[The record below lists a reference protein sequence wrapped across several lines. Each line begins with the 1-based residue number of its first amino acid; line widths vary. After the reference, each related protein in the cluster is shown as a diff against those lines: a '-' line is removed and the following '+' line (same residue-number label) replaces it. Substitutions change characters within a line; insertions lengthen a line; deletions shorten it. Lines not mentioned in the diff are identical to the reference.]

1 MTTAPT
7 NETKRTM
14 RQEWFEHVR
23 KVRTKMSRGKKEPV
37 SHRLAMQQA
46 STTWAD
52 AKGKIERRN
61 KREAKKAS
69 KEK

>member
-1 MTTAPT
+1 
-7 NETKRTM
+7 
-14 RQEWFEHVR
+14 
-23 KVRTKMSRGKKEPV
+23 MSRGKKEPV